1 MKKYII
7 PAIILVIVAA
17 AGLIWHFDQ
26 TDKHGQSNQS
36 SSVKS
41 SHKAQSSTSS
51 SSTSTLAASSATSTQ
66 PDNSPSASS
75 TQAQTPSSPALIN
88 TNDQAVSY
96 IEQQLGY
103 QNNSNISGGAEFK
116 QDASGSYYIVQLR
129 DLNSVLQN
137 GAGGTIGYYQV
148 YPNGDWHRLN

>member
-7 PAIILVIVAA
+7 PAIILVIAAA

-26 TDKHGQSNQS
+26 TGQHDHHSQS
-36 SSVKS
+36 TSVKS
-41 SHKAQSSTSS
+41 SHRAQSNTSS

-66 PDNSPSASS
+66 PDNSQSASS
-75 TQAQTPSSPALIN
+75 TQAQSPSSPALIN
-88 TNDQAVSY
+88 SNDQAVSY
-96 IEQQLGY
+96 VEQQLGY
-103 QNNSNISGGAEFK
+103 QNNSDISGGAEFK

-129 DLNSVLQN
+129 DLKSVLQN

-148 YPNGDWHRLN
+148 YPNGEWHRLN